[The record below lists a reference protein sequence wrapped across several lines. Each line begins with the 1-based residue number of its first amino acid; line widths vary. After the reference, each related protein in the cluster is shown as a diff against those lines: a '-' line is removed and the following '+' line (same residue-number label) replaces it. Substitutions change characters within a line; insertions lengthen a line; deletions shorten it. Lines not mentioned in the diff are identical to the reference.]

1 MKIWI
6 RNQQKHIPLDL
17 RKLRRAA
24 QRILTELGFLDAE
37 LSLLLVDDTRVR
49 ELNRKHLGRNRPTN
63 VLAFSMREGE
73 FLTLHPHLLGDLV
86 ISVETAKRQSNR
98 FGLNEMEM
106 VILLMVHG
114 ILHLVGYEH
123 EGTKK
128 GAREMTLKQKELFH
142 IITGVKGASVQNAK
156 FIPPRRGRISIG

>member
-17 RKLRRAA
+17 KKISRVAR
-24 QRILTELGFLDAE
+24 RILTELGFLEAE
-37 LSLLLVDDTRVR
+37 LSLLLVSDLQIQA
-49 ELNRKHLGRNRPTN
+49 LNRKHLRRDEPTN
-63 VLAFSMREGE
+63 VLAFPMREGE
-73 FLTLHPHLLGDLV
+73 FSTLHPHLLGDLV
-86 ISVETAKRQSNR
+86 ISVETARRQSNR

-114 ILHLVGYEH
+114 VLHLVGYEH

-128 GAREMTLKQKELFH
+128 GAREMTLKQKELFQQV
-142 IITGVKGASVQNAK
+142 VKAGMLES
-156 FIPPRRGRISIG
+156 